1 MAAFSLELWV
11 NFQNHVYEEGAY
23 RSYFKNYA
31 NVQQQSSATKI
42 RNPAYNISQSHSGF
56 PV

>member
-23 RSYFKNYA
+23 RSYFKNDA
-31 NVQQQSSATKI
+31 NVQQQSPAAKI
-42 RNPAYNISQSHSGF
+42 RNPAYNISQPRSGF